1 MLADI
6 HLHSTASDGMD
17 TPARIAFLAREA
29 GIGLISLTDHDTTG
43 GVRECSEA
51 CRGYGIR
58 FLPGIEI
65 SAGEG
70 GNIHVLGYNIDP
82 SRLQLELDRIRD
94 DRTERMEKMVSLL
107 KKAGMEVSMEDVRSI
122 AGSAPLCRPHLA
134 LALVRKGYVLSVK
147 EAFDRY
153 IGAGRPFLVDRRR
166 FSFAQ
171 AADLIHA
178 SGGLAVIAHPLLIK
192 VERRMLTQY
201 LSSLIDMGADGIEAW
216 HSSHTLSDALELDA
230 FARRRSMLVTGGS
243 DYHGAMGA
251 IRIGDGQRG
260 RTRMDEDIRDLLS
273 RAGIL

>member
-70 GNIHVLGYNIDP
+70 GNIHVLGYKIDP
-82 SRLQLELDRIRD
+82 SRLQPELDRIRD

-107 KKAGMEVSMEDVRSI
+107 K
-122 AGSAPLCRPHLA
+122 RP
-134 LALVRKGYVLSVK
+134 VWKSRWRMCVL
-147 EAFDRY
+147 
-153 IGAGRPFLVDRRR
+153 
-166 FSFAQ
+166 
-171 AADLIHA
+171 
-178 SGGLAVIAHPLLIK
+178 
-192 VERRMLTQY
+192 
-201 LSSLIDMGADGIEAW
+201 
-216 HSSHTLSDALELDA
+216 
-230 FARRRSMLVTGGS
+230 
-243 DYHGAMGA
+243 
-251 IRIGDGQRG
+251 
-260 RTRMDEDIRDLLS
+260 
-273 RAGIL
+273 